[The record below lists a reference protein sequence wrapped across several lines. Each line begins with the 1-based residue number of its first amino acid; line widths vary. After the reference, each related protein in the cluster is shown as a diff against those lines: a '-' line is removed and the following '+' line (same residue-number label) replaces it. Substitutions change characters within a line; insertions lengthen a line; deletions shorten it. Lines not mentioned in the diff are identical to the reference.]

1 MRHFSSHFPQKISPP
16 KVETIPLCI
25 TNFLF
30 KDVCC
35 ALGFGHFRTNEVV
48 KECQNL
54 IITKSHTLLKGLD
67 VKTRIWEGVI
77 CTKLSI
83 FNHTYISS
91 ILDGL
96 QTLDWRCTKHIITCQ
111 RTFLEHLFKN
121 KCLYKI
127 SCTMNKIDAKRG

>member
-1 MRHFSSHFPQKISPP
+1 MILSAAVNSNSVLEIISIFSWERHFYSMSVVKTVTTLCVYIMIKMVLAKYVLNDSVRHFSSHFPQKISPP

-67 VKTRIWEGVI
+67 VKTRI
-77 CTKLSI
+77 
-83 FNHTYISS
+83 
-91 ILDGL
+91 
-96 QTLDWRCTKHIITCQ
+96 
-111 RTFLEHLFKN
+111 
-121 KCLYKI
+121 
-127 SCTMNKIDAKRG
+127 